1 MGQVAIVFDY
11 DGVDKESRGKLVSL
25 AGQIKRGKAGYAK
38 AVIEIG
44 AAIHEA
50 HEILAGNGRDG
61 KFTGWIEGEC
71 GLERSSAYRYL
82 NAFEAF
88 NKCPT
93 VGHFSAGALYLLS
106 EKSAPEKARAAAIKR
121 AEKGETISKSVAE
134 EIINSFTVDVEKK
147 CPTVGHLI
155 HNSEPD
161 NDLEQEETEK
171 TEPEPTPDE
180 PKQPSGGTTF
190 DPSEWEQESVKDGLG
205 EEVTG
210 ELRKP
215 FELRQGVQ
223 EQRNKLVSI
232 KSWLTSNINHPGAF
246 ALASAQQRIVIDIDN
261 VDTELKFYAP
271 FATCCYCQNKM
282 PTVANCEACHGKGWV
297 TKSIYDA
304 APKGMKRGKN

>member
-1 MGQVAIVFDY
+1 MRWIAEKCEVSETLVETVRKEIQVCDNDQVTENAPGAI
-11 DGVDKESRGKLVSL
+11 RGK
-25 AGQIKRGKAGYAK
+25 
-38 AVIEIG
+38 
-44 AAIHEA
+44 
-50 HEILAGNGRDG
+50 DG
-61 KFTGWIEGEC
+61 K
-71 GLERSSAYRYL
+71 SYPP
-82 NAFEAF
+82 
-88 NKCPT
+88 K
-93 VGHFSAGALYLLS
+93 
-106 EKSAPEKARAAAIKR
+106 EKAEKPAAK
-121 AEKGETISKSVAE
+121 
-134 EIINSFTVDVEKK
+134 
-147 CPTVGHLI
+147 
-155 HNSEPD
+155 
-161 NDLEQEETEK
+161 
-171 TEPEPTPDE
+171 EPEPAPDE

-190 DPSEWEQESVKDGLG
+190 NPSEWEQESVKDGLG

-232 KSWLTSNINHPGAF
+232 KSWLTANINHPGAF

-271 FATCCYCQNKM
+271 FATCCYCKNKM